1 MKRYLF
7 FIICI
12 GLLFTS
18 CGTKSEKEI
27 EEETS
32 SGVVLVQNNSFYE
45 VVLSNGESIYFT
57 GFDEDGDVNGLEFD
71 RDSVKTQISYGTG
84 FFVSD
89 DGQIATN
96 AHVVS
101 NIVADKDVNKSV
113 AHVIDALKQITR
125 ALYDETKEELEEP

>member
-32 SGVVLVQNNSFYE
+32 SGVVLV
-45 VVLSNGESIYFT
+45 
-57 GFDEDGDVNGLEFD
+57 
-71 RDSVKTQISYGTG
+71 
-84 FFVSD
+84 
-89 DGQIATN
+89 GQTEIAVHMLN
-96 AHVVS
+96 
-101 NIVADKDVNKSV
+101 
-113 AHVIDALKQITR
+113 
-125 ALYDETKEELEEP
+125 